1 MDNEQIR
8 EQDLANQKSLAFP
21 QIGDYWHEMFCPY
34 FVIVNREGLKF
45 RVLSC
50 LGGPKSFTRKE
61 EINARIEVDSGY
73 WAFDYSK
80 SMLVDNDWIRRT
92 VTYGSIDGF
101 VADVVNTP
109 KTQQIAQEWRKHF
122 AQDLRRQLV
131 DLQNQYEEFT
141 GWKYLK
147 ETA

>member
-1 MDNEQIR
+1 MTNEQIR

-34 FVIVNREGLKF
+34 FVIVNREGNKF
-45 RVLSC
+45 RILSC
-50 LGGPKSFTRKE
+50 LGGPKSFTRKHE
-61 EINARIEVDSGY
+61 LNARLEVDSGH
-73 WAFDYSK
+73 WGFDYAK
-80 SMLVDNDWIRRT
+80 SMLVDHDWIRKT
-92 VTYGSIDGF
+92 VTYGSVEGF

-109 KTQQIAQEWRKHF
+109 KTQHIAEEWRKHF
-122 AQDLRRQLV
+122 AQDLRRQME

-147 ETA
+147 EPV

>member
-1 MDNEQIR
+1 MTSEQIR

-34 FVIVNREGLKF
+34 FVIVNKEGDKY

-50 LGGPKSFTRKE
+50 LGGPKSFTRKHE
-61 EINARIEVDSGY
+61 LNARIEVDSGH
-73 WAFDYSK
+73 WGFDYAK
-80 SMLVDNDWIRRT
+80 SMLVDHEWIRKT
-92 VTYGSIDGF
+92 VTYESIDGF
-101 VADVVNTP
+101 VADVVNTE
-109 KTQQIAQEWRKHF
+109 KTQRIAEEWRKHI
-122 AQDLRRQLV
+122 AQDLRKQIQ